1 MIVIPH
7 PWTPAFA
14 GVTIHSIIRTV
25 VIPAQ
30 AGIQSTLCQLR
41 LVERDIN
48 NHKLGVEVCF
58 NYDLPIFTVCCDHSA
73 IAGINECLID

>member
-25 VIPAQ
+25 VILAQ
-30 AGIQSTLCQLR
+30 AGIQIT
-41 LVERDIN
+41 
-48 NHKLGVEVCF
+48 
-58 NYDLPIFTVCCDHSA
+58 
-73 IAGINECLID
+73 